1 MSFVSLLRCCPSI
14 PSIPPFSYN
23 RKGTL
28 PSLPHPLL
36 PDHAQNPPAPDEM
49 AVQEANP
56 ASIPS
61 AEVVGNAFVE
71 QYYHILHQSPG
82 MVHRFYQDSSLL
94 SRPDANGVM
103 STVTTMQAINEKIVS
118 LNYEEYTVEIK
129 TADAQ
134 RSHEKGVI
142 VLVTGCLTG
151 KDNARR
157 KFTQTFFLAP
167 QDNGYF
173 VLNDVLRYIGESEPL
188 VVNAATNANA
198 PAADTVPEESIHVPD
213 PVIVEPVAGLEE
225 EDLNDGAEVCDPSDY
240 EGSVVEDA
248 AIEPIHPT
256 AESAPDVEEDAPK
269 KSYASIVKVMQG
281 LKMSRPVHAPSDKT
295 EVGSANNVQQS
306 IRPTS
311 PKPEGP
317 AAAKS
322 GSAGAPAPGND
333 SMPESSNANEE
344 VEGYSI
350 YVRNLPINATVEQL
364 GEAFQRFGSIKPNG
378 IQVRNAKQG
387 SCFGFVEFEALV
399 SMQSALQASPITIGD
414 RPAVIEEKRT
424 TTRVGSS
431 GSSRGRYP
439 PGRGGF
445 RSDSFRA
452 RGNYIG
458 GGRGYGRSEYR
469 SQGEFSGR
477 PRGGGRGGESYQRV
491 YHNTGGTGGRQV

>member
-1 MSFVSLLRCCPSI
+1 
-14 PSIPPFSYN
+14 
-23 RKGTL
+23 
-28 PSLPHPLL
+28 
-36 PDHAQNPPAPDEM
+36 M
-49 AVQEANP
+49 AVQDANP

-103 STVTTMQAINEKIVS
+103 STVTTVQAINEKIES
-118 LNYEEYTVEIK
+118 LNYEEYTVKIK
-129 TADAQ
+129 TVDAQ

-142 VLVTGCLTG
+142 VIVTGCLTG

-188 VVNAATNANA
+188 NAATNA
-198 PAADTVPEESIHVPD
+198 
-213 PVIVEPVAGLEE
+213 
-225 EDLNDGAEVCDPSDY
+225 SDY
-240 EGSVVEDA
+240 EWFVDEDA
-248 AIEPIHPT
+248 AIEPIH
-256 AESAPDVEEDAPK
+256 PK

-281 LKMSRPVHAPSDKT
+281 LKVSRPVHAPSDKT

-322 GSAGAPAPGND
+322 GSAGAPAPAND

-344 VEGYSI
+344 VEGYPI

-364 GEAFQRFGSIKPNG
+364 DKAFQRFGSIKPNG

-399 SMQSALQASPITIGD
+399 SMQSALQASPITIGH

-424 TTRVGSS
+424 TTRASIHVPGPVIVEPIAGLEEEDLNDGWDVCDSS
-431 GSSRGRYP
+431 DYEWSVDEDAAIEPIHPKKSYASIQPIPKQVVRFRKKKKKKKKKKKGADNSRGRC
-439 PGRGGF
+439 
-445 RSDSFRA
+445 DS
-452 RGNYIG
+452 
-458 GGRGYGRSEYR
+458 
-469 SQGEFSGR
+469 
-477 PRGGGRGGESYQRV
+477 
-491 YHNTGGTGGRQV
+491 